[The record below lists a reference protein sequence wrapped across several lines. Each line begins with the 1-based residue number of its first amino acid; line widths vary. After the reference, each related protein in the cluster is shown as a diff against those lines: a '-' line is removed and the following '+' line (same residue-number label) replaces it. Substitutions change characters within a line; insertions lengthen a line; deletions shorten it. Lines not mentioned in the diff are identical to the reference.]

1 MLLLSST
8 QSRSFIREDLAIF
21 RGIGETRFLLGSGP
35 LAVPRL
41 YYHASRSSLAVS
53 WFASVYS
60 LPLVLGASSVGAPSV
75 IIVGGADAAAMPEIG
90 YGLWLNPRKGRIV
103 RSALRRA
110 SKVLAVDQRLLDSL
124 RELSGLP
131 LDNASVVPTGYDP
144 DFWSPGGEGED
155 TTGGGEGVLCV
166 ASCDSHRRGLV
177 KGIDLYLEAAA
188 RLPELRFTLI
198 GADPS
203 ALRSSRFVLP
213 PNVEAIGELPRE
225 ELRRYYRSARL
236 YCQASR
242 HEGLPNALC
251 EALLCGTP
259 AVATDVGGTPS
270 VLGNTGVLVP
280 PGDADALTEGI
291 RAGLR
296 LPDDEAT
303 RGRRHVATTFPLERR
318 RQTLT
323 RMVETELR
331 IENADSVS

>member
-1 MLLLSST
+1 MFLLSST
-8 QSRSFIREDLAIF
+8 ISRSFIREDLGIL
-21 RGIGETRFLLGSGP
+21 RGVGETRFLCASGP
-35 LAVPRL
+35 VGALRN
-41 YYHASRSSLAVS
+41 YYHASRSSFAVS

-60 LPLVLGASSVGAPSV
+60 LPLVLGAASAGAPS
-75 IIVGGADAAAMPEIG
+75 IIIAGGADAAAMPEIG
-90 YGLWLNPRKGRIV
+90 YGLWLNSRKGRIV
-103 RSALRRA
+103 RSALRYA

-131 LDNASVVPTGYDP
+131 LDDAMVVPTGYDP
-144 DFWSPGGEGED
+144 DFWSPGGDGEEAI
-155 TTGGGEGVLCV
+155 GGGRDVLCV
-166 ASCDSHRRGLV
+166 ASCDAHRRGLV

-188 RLPELRFTLI
+188 RLPELRFTLV

-225 ELRRYYRSARL
+225 ELRHYYRSARL
-236 YCQASR
+236 YCQPSR

-270 VLGNTGVLVP
+270 VLGETGILVP
-280 PGDADALTEGI
+280 SSNVDALVEGI
-291 RAGLR
+291 REGLR
-296 LPDDEAT
+296 LPDDEGT

-318 RQTLT
+318 RRTLT
-323 RMVETELR
+323 RIVNSELR
-331 IENADSVS
+331 IKS

>member
-1 MLLLSST
+1 MLLLST
-8 QSRSFIREDLAIF
+8 TVSRSFIREDLAIF
-21 RGIGETRFLLGSGP
+21 RGIGETRFLCAFGP
-35 LAVPRL
+35 LAIPRI

-53 WFASVYS
+53 WFASVYA
-60 LPLVLGASSVGAPSV
+60 LPLVLGAASVGAPSV

-110 SKVLAVDQRLLDSL
+110 TKVLAVNQRLLDSL

-131 LDNASVVPTGYDP
+131 LENASVVPTGYDP
-144 DFWSPGGEGED
+144 DFWSPGEDEGGPN
-155 TTGGGEGVLCV
+155 GGGRDVLCV
-166 ASCDSHRRGLV
+166 ASCDAHRRGLV

-188 RLPELRFTLI
+188 RLPELRFTLV

-203 ALRSSRFVLP
+203 ALRSSRFVPP

-225 ELRRYYRSARL
+225 ELRRYYRSTRL
-236 YCQASR
+236 YCQPSR

-270 VLGNTGVLVP
+270 VLGNTGVLIP
-280 PGDADALTEGI
+280 PANVDALVEGI
-291 RAGLR
+291 RDGLR
-296 LPDDEAT
+296 LPDDEGT
-303 RGRRHVATTFPLERR
+303 RGRRHVAHTFPLEHRR
-318 RQTLT
+318 HTLT
-323 RMVETELR
+323 RMVNEELR
-331 IENADSVS
+331 IEN